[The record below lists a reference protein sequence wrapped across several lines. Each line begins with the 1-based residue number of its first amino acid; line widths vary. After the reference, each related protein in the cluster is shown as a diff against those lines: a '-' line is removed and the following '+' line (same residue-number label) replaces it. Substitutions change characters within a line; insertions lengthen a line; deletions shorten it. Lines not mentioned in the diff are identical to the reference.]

1 MTTIAGIQHLGYCEI
16 WVDSRITAP
25 DGQIYSHPD
34 MKKYA
39 KRGQLIIA
47 GSGEVVPCD
56 IAQNIWNPPIAT
68 ESDKKNP
75 YKFMIRKAMPSL
87 RKVLTDNG
95 YNFDESKDK
104 DDIRFQF
111 IIAFNGELFD
121 IDQDLAVSRDI
132 HGFYGAG
139 SGGSYA
145 LGALYAGADGE
156 EALEIAAKINMHT
169 APPFYSIIQYKN

>member
-1 MTTIAGIQHLGYCEI
+1 VTTIAGIQHDYYCEI
-16 WVDSRITAP
+16 WVDSRVTAP

-34 MKKYA
+34 MMKYA
-39 KRGQLIIA
+39 KRGPLIIA
-47 GSGEVVPCD
+47 GSGEVTPCD
-56 IAQNIWNPPIAT
+56 IAQNLWNPPSPT

-75 YKFMIRKAMPSL
+75 YRYMITKAMPSL
-87 RKVLTDNG
+87 REVLTKNG
-95 YNFDESKDK
+95 YNFDEAKEK

-121 IDQDLAVSRDI
+121 IDQDLAVSRDSS
-132 HGFYGAG
+132 GFYGAG

-169 APPFYSIIQYKN
+169 APPFYTVKQYKD

>member
-1 MTTIAGIQHLGYCEI
+1 MTTIAGIQHEYYCEI
-16 WVDSRITAP
+16 WVDSRVTAP

-34 MKKYA
+34 MMKYA
-39 KRGQLIIA
+39 KRGPLIIA

-56 IAQNIWNPPIAT
+56 IAQNLWNPPVPT
-68 ESDKKNP
+68 EADKKNP
-75 YKFMIRKAMPSL
+75 YRYMIAKAMPSL
-87 RKVLTDNG
+87 REVLTKHG
-95 YNFDESKDK
+95 YNFDETKEK

-121 IDQDLAVSRDI
+121 IDQDLAVSRDSS
-132 HGFYGAG
+132 GFYGAG

-156 EALEIAAKINMHT
+156 EALEIASKINMHT
-169 APPFYSIIQYKN
+169 APPFYSITQYKN